1 MKVKKFLKNNLEYF
15 ISGLII
21 LLIFTIFYAL
31 FDVFPFGSN
40 TIAHYDMAAQII
52 PISELVFDFLNGKS
66 PLFYSTSFLTGA
78 NTFGYLIYFI
88 LSPFNLLMLAGG
100 EGNLFFSLN
109 IVFVL
114 KLITICC
121 VSIWFLKKYF
131 PNLSP
136 LKILILSLSY
146 TFCGYMLLMYTFL
159 SFLDYLIYAP
169 LLVHFFYKMKETD
182 NFLPLS
188 FIIFFMI
195 LTCFS
200 LGSFTL
206 LYLFIIFGTYVFIV
220 TEKDERASLITN
232 TILALVVGISFAL
245 PILLPS
251 FITYLS
257 SGRSEVSSI
266 FDPTFV
272 YSMPTKIITAIG
284 EVILCTFA
292 VIYIFKCD
300 KKDKLNRFL
309 LFVEVLTLVTIL
321 FDKVLVVLNGGSIF
335 GYFSRFG
342 FVGAFTTLVV
352 SAKYLD
358 NLQPVDKTSKLFSIV
373 NYFISIFFCALLF
386 VCVYYT
392 AVPLS
397 QTIAY
402 QTASWSHLFIWFVVM
417 VLLILPLVFSLILK
431 RFIGKNLLV
440 TTFLLTLALITSN
453 TIFFFSGGVLETTPY
468 TTSQNLCSEIQDDA
482 RVKFYSSEYY
492 ALNQTVYNVAS
503 ISGFSSLADKE
514 SLTTL
519 DLLGYGASSNYSV
532 SFGGTILSDMIV
544 NNKYV
549 VYPSQIDRDYLN
561 FLGSENGLYL
571 YENTLCLDSA
581 FVFHDE
587 ITETSDRVLIQ
598 QQIFESLGG
607 EGTLLNKA
615 DVRLSFENCEIQGDK
630 IVITNAKDTASIRYG
645 CRINQNELLYL
656 YYKPSDE
663 VSELTIDSCSVTNEG
678 FIELLPKYSFIPNI
692 AFNTIV
698 ITEDIPLKSLEFY
711 TLDYSLLE
719 NLNTISSPVTK
730 DYNKITSTISL
741 NENSTIMLPYTNLE
755 GYTLYVNGQEQTFT
769 NDFLSFMTFE
779 LSAGTNEIEIVFNNP
794 LHKYILIGF
803 IIGAIFIV
811 IAFIIY
817 HYKEK
822 INKKFI
828 LISFSIILGLFLAY
842 FIAYPT
848 TIHLLKLVNII

>member
-1 MKVKKFLKNNLEYF
+1 MKVKKFFKNNLEYF
-15 ISGLII
+15 VSSFII
-21 LLIFTIFYAL
+21 LLIFTIFYVL

-88 LSPFNLLMLAGG
+88 LSPFSLLMLAGG

-146 TFCGYMLLMYTFL
+146 TFCGYMLMMYTYL
-159 SFLDYLIYAP
+159 SFLDYLIYMP
-169 LLVHFFYKMKETD
+169 ILVHFFIKMQETN

-200 LGSFTL
+200 LGSFSL
-206 LYLFIIFGTYVFIV
+206 LYLFIIFGAYIFIV
-220 TEKDERASLITN
+220 SEKEDRASLITK
-232 TILALVVGISFAL
+232 TILALVVGVSFAL
-245 PILLPS
+245 PILIPS
-251 FITYLS
+251 FFSYLS
-257 SGRSEVSSI
+257 SGRSEILSITSDLSSSTTSRI
-266 FDPTFV
+266 L
-272 YSMPTKIITAIG
+272 SAIA
-284 EVILCTFA
+284 EVILCVIA
-292 VIYIFKCD
+292 IIYIFTCD
-300 KKDKLNRFL
+300 KKDKINKFL
-309 LFVEVLTLVTIL
+309 IFTQTLTLVTI
-321 FDKVLVVLNGGSIF
+321 FIGEVLVVFNGGSIF
-335 GYFSRFG
+335 GYYSRFG
-342 FVGAFTTLVV
+342 FVGAFTTLIMA
-352 SAKYLD
+352 AKYLS
-358 NLQPVDKTSKLFSIV
+358 NCQEITKPNILFSILSYIMTLTLCV
-373 NYFISIFFCALLF
+373 LTFVCLYYVALPISNTLAYQYAPLPYLIAWFIFMILLLF
-386 VCVYYT
+386 
-392 AVPLS
+392 P
-397 QTIAY
+397 
-402 QTASWSHLFIWFVVM
+402 FI
-417 VLLILPLVFSLILK
+417 ISLIIK
-431 RFIGKNLLV
+431 KYIGKHFLII
-440 TTFLLTLALITSN
+440 TFLLTLTLISSN
-453 TIFFFSGGVLETTPY
+453 TMFFFPGGVLETTPY
-468 TTSQNLCSEIQDDA
+468 STLQNLCAEIKDDG
-482 RVKFYSSEYY
+482 RVKFNSSEYY
-492 ALNQTVYNVAS
+492 ALNQTVYNVS
-503 ISGFSSLADKE
+503 STSGFSSLADKE
-514 SLTTL
+514 AIYTL
-519 DLLGYGASSNYSV
+519 DALGYPTGVNISH
-532 SFGGTILSDMIV
+532 SFGGTLLSDIIV

-549 VYPSQIDRDYLN
+549 VYPYMVNRDYLS
-561 FLGSENGLYL
+561 LIGSENDLYL
-571 YENTLCLDSA
+571 YENTLCTGAMFQISNKIEA
-581 FVFHDE
+581 
-587 ITETSDRVLIQ
+587 SDDKILIQ

-607 EGTLLNKA
+607 EGNLLKKVDA
-615 DVRLSFENCEIQGDK
+615 KLSFINCEVQGDK
-630 IVITNAKDTASIRYG
+630 VVIIDKNKPATIRFG
-645 CRINQNELLYL
+645 CGVNNNEILYL
-656 YYKPSDE
+656 YFKPSSSLE
-663 VSELTIDSCSVTNEG
+663 TIVIEDCLLNYES
-678 FIELLPKYSFIPNI
+678 FIELHSEYDIINNI
-692 AFNTIV
+692 IFNGISV
-698 ITEDIPLKSLEFY
+698 SNDISLSALEFY
-711 TLDYSLLE
+711 TLDYTLLE
-719 NLNTISSPVTK
+719 NLDIFQTSVSEN
-730 DYNKITSTISL
+730 YNKISTAL
-741 NENSTIMLPYTNLE
+741 TVYDDCTVMLPYTNLE
-755 GYTLYVNGQEQTFT
+755 GYTLYINGQEQTFT